1 MLRKSTLN
9 RTIKFLLI
17 LFGIWPGTSYILVCR
32 GFWIITIGFIEFC
45 HYRYFVTHIYS
56 AELLDLIDCT
66 CSFLAHA
73 KVLIKFIVFWL
84 NQGTFIEMLT
94 MITDDWSDCAN
105 SEISMREMVCKAKI
119 SDRISNALVTL
130 HTVTIVAYF
139 IGIIMVDVDIIN
151 TTELP
156 LANKLEI
163 PFININT
170 QRTYRLILLIEF
182 LHMIMC
188 GWAIGIL
195 NGLLLTFTLHA
206 AGQIDILRC
215 WLTQRVDENKHGS
228 VVITIS
234 KIIEKHQKVIEFSEN
249 IESLYT
255 YIALSQFVSNTI
267 MICSLGFLIVMAI
280 GSPNVVEQILRSV
293 LFYTITSLEAF
304 IFCFAGEYLNNKS
317 KAIGAAAYNSLWYN
331 LKPKDS
337 RVLLFMILRSQ
348 KQLTLTA
355 GKMMDLSLQSFTT

>member
-105 SEISMREMVCKAKI
+105 SEISMREM
-119 SDRISNALVTL
+119 
-130 HTVTIVAYF
+130 
-139 IGIIMVDVDIIN
+139 
-151 TTELP
+151 
-156 LANKLEI
+156 
-163 PFININT
+163 
-170 QRTYRLILLIEF
+170 
-182 LHMIMC
+182 
-188 GWAIGIL
+188 
-195 NGLLLTFTLHA
+195 TLHA

-215 WLTQRVDENKHGS
+215 WLTHRVDENKHGS
-228 VVITIS
+228 VVITIR

-355 GKMMDLSLQSFTT
+355 GKMMDLSLQSFTTIMNASGSYLSMLLAMQ